1 MIIREL
7 LAMGF
12 SYSCQQECR
21 KGGSALEKK
30 SHRTL
35 CVKVLFLGC
44 WVTETFSLILVSYW
58 LLVLDAVP
66 GMAHQSAV
74 LFQE

>member
-1 MIIREL
+1 MSSQLRDVLREEKRMIIREL

-30 SHRTL
+30 ITQNTL
-35 CVKVLFLGC
+35 CQGSFLGMLGHRDF
-44 WVTETFSLILVSYW
+44 FSDSGV
-58 LLVLDAVP
+58 LLAS
-66 GMAHQSAV
+66 GS
-74 LFQE
+74 